1 MYSLKNDLDYRIE
14 EAKLILEMIK
24 DYEKVRL
31 SIKKLVILKSSLIL
45 LLYNTIESTMY
56 CSLEELHSRLKM
68 KTYRELNDK
77 LKLIYANYYI
87 KNIGQNKLCKEVL
100 DNITQDKFFFP
111 SLSNYEK
118 KINLFNGNLDG
129 KKINEILSLYGIKNI
144 KNNDFKYLLLIKNK
158 RNKLAHGEES
168 FSESLRNFTYSELEK
183 FVNSVN
189 DILTEIITNF
199 CDYIRSI

>member
-118 KINLFNGNLDG
+118 K
-129 KKINEILSLYGIKNI
+129 
-144 KNNDFKYLLLIKNK
+144 NK
-158 RNKLAHGEES
+158 
-168 FSESLRNFTYSELEK
+168 
-183 FVNSVN
+183 SV
-189 DILTEIITNF
+189 
-199 CDYIRSI
+199 